1 MGCNHDY
8 NSSTTKTEYGHGW
21 RYCDGTDPY
30 RTVMSYSCGSSRE
43 NYFSNPDV
51 SYLDKPT
58 GTASADN
65 VRVLE
70 DNMVAVSKIRK
81 SLTPPPSSS
90 TAPPPAPKNNNS
102 SLHCS
107 GPLAQNL

>member
-1 MGCNHDY
+1 MLSFSCTVHPVPLLPDDDCPD
-8 NSSTTKTEYGHGW
+8 
-21 RYCDGTDPY
+21 RY

-70 DNMVAVSKIRK
+70 DNMVKYSKMKPR
-81 SLTPPPSSS
+81 SQQAFVYRVLLLYR
-90 TAPPPAPKNNNS
+90 A
-102 SLHCS
+102 
-107 GPLAQNL
+107 G